1 MTRGERIRNRTSE
14 IRNQTKPFHP
24 QLFINK
30 ADTASIMKSRSVIYI
45 SLFVDLI
52 IAASKF
58 IAAAFTGS
66 SSMISEGIH
75 SLIDAV
81 SQVLLIWG
89 IRTSSRS
96 ADADRPFGYGKELY
110 FWSFMVSLVI
120 FIMGGCISFYEGLA
134 HLNKP
139 ELQGNPN
146 WNYVILAIAFAFNMV
161 SMIAALKAFN
171 TQRGKMGFWKAVIH
185 TKDPLTIIVLLGDF
199 GDLLGLGVAF
209 LGIYLGRLLH
219 NPYYDGIASMVIGI
233 ILIVISGLLV
243 RESKSLL
250 MGETISR
257 RTLRKIVTLIE
268 SDEEVIRVKKHFSTY
283 MAPEDVLLQ
292 LNTVFKQ
299 GLNTKQITDAIE
311 RLTKTIQAEYPRIK
325 QIFIEPVRQ

>member
-1 MTRGERIRNRTSE
+1 
-14 IRNQTKPFHP
+14 
-24 QLFINK
+24 
-30 ADTASIMKSRSVIYI
+30 MKSRSFIYI
-45 SLFVDLI
+45 SLIVDLI
-52 IAASKF
+52 IATSKF

-66 SSMISEGIH
+66 SSMVSEGIH

-89 IRTSSRS
+89 IKTSSRS
-96 ADADRPFGYGKELY
+96 ADAERPFGYGKELY

-120 FIMGGCISFYEGLA
+120 FIMGGCISFYEGLI
-134 HLNKP
+134 HFNKP
-139 ELQGNPN
+139 QLQVSPV
-146 WNYVILAIAFAFNMV
+146 WNYAILAIAFVFNSV
-161 SMIAALKAFN
+161 SMVVTLKAFN
-171 TQRGKMGFWKAVIH
+171 KQRGKMAFWAAVVK

-233 ILIVISGLLV
+233 ILIVISAVLV

-257 RTLRKIVTLIE
+257 RTLRKIIALIE
-268 SDEEVIRVKKHFSTY
+268 ADDEVIKVKKHFSTY

-311 RLTKTIQAEYPRIK
+311 RLTKTVQDEYPRIK
-325 QIFIEPVRQ
+325 QIFIEPVAK